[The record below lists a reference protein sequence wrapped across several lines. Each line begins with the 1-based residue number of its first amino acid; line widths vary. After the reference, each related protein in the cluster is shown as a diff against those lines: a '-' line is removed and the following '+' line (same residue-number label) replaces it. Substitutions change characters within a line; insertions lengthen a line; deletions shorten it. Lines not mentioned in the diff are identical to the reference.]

1 MGVGPA
7 YNGLSPHMDLLERA
21 RALSGCP
28 LFEGLAPA
36 ALIRLAERARGVSL
50 ARGERRTTDATVWVV
65 AAGALAVVVYDAT
78 SSATASVI
86 RKRGAPATAGNV
98 VGMIRVIRD
107 ATPIVELVA
116 ERSSTLVGLAIDDV
130 RDMLEEDPAALTT
143 LAERLAALLLEDA
156 P

>member
-1 MGVGPA
+1 
-7 YNGLSPHMDLLERA
+7 MDLLERA

-36 ALIRLAERARGVSL
+36 AVIRLAERARGVSL
-50 ARGERRTTDATVWVV
+50 VAGERRTTDATVWVV
-65 AAGALAVVVYDAT
+65 AAGALAVVVHDA
-78 SSATASVI
+78 SSSMTASII
-86 RKRGAPATAGNV
+86 RRQGARAITGNV
-98 VGMIRVIRD
+98 LGMIRVVRD
-107 ATPIVELVA
+107 ATPTVELVA
-116 ERSSTLVGLAIDDV
+116 EQPSTLVGLAIDDV

>member
-1 MGVGPA
+1 
-7 YNGLSPHMDLLERA
+7 MDLLERA

-36 ALIRLAERARGVSL
+36 AVIRLAERARAASL
-50 ARGERRTTDATVWVV
+50 SAGERRTTDATVWVV
-65 AAGALAVVVYDAT
+65 AAGALAVVVHDA
-78 SSATASVI
+78 SSSMTASII
-86 RKRGAPATAGNV
+86 RRQGARAKAGNV
-98 VGMIRVIRD
+98 LGMIRVIRD
-107 ATPIVELVA
+107 ATPVVELVA
-116 ERSSTLVGLAIDDV
+116 EQPSTLIGLAIDDV